1 MNFWNGG
8 CFVAGGFTHQT
19 YSMSQQNLNT
29 LMFIINTS
37 PSVSVALRRI
47 GTTLLK
53 LTAAMQPYSSL
64 IFLYWFGIFG
74 IDGTS
79 N

>member
-1 MNFWNGG
+1 MVRGG
-8 CFVAGGFTHQT
+8 FVAGGFAHQT

-29 LMFIINTS
+29 LMFMINTS

-53 LTAAMQPYSSL
+53 LTAA
-64 IFLYWFGIFG
+64 
-74 IDGTS
+74 
-79 N
+79 